1 MPAPSFRTR
10 VLATALELAR
20 ARGWVTAA
28 TPRSRYM
35 RLSTTSRI
43 GLQTRG
49 RIVIASVIFAL
60 DPDAAIDTPDA
71 LAGALGAGLADV
83 TLAVAGRVAP

>member
-1 MPAPSFRTR
+1 M
-10 VLATALELAR
+10 LAR
-20 ARGWVTAA
+20 HSARASWRPRWNLPARGWVTAA